1 MQINEWSQLARF
13 GAAHRWQQQSSSHT
27 TQCRLEVAKCIA
39 LEHYVVIHSFILCV
53 LSDSYVPVVQGICS
67 DA

>member
-27 TQCRLEVAKCIA
+27 TQCRLEQF
-39 LEHYVVIHSFILCV
+39 VVIHSFCASCPTVMFQLFNN
-53 LSDSYVPVVQGICS
+53 L
-67 DA
+67 